1 MRFIKCLSVLSF
13 AVGDREG
20 CRTAPV
26 EPSSS
31 SVPVLGQM
39 SFSFQL
45 VVSFASRVS
54 LLEGVAEAALPVH
67 LQIAILYI

>member
-26 EPSSS
+26 EAELS
-31 SVPVLGQM
+31 SVPVLSQM
-39 SFSFQL
+39 STSFQL
-45 VVSFASRVS
+45 VVSFASHVS
-54 LLEGVAEAALPVH
+54 LHQEFAEAALPVH
-67 LQIAILYI
+67 LQIAIYI